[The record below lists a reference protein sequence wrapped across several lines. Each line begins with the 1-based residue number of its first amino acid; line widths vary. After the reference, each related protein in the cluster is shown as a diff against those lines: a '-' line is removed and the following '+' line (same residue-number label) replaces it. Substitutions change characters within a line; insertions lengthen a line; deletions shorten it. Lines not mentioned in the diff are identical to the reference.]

1 MNSEAIALPHLTSF
15 REEVSLSQMSTFICQ
30 ELLYEI
36 QRNAQHSDG
45 KTRSQRIWASYV
57 T

>member
-15 REEVSLSQMSTFICQ
+15 TEEVSLSQMSTFIYQ
-30 ELLYEI
+30 EFLYEI